1 MTIRCSLV
9 CNLCGKEH
17 EYATIYAMEKGKEM
31 PMPEMPEGW
40 KVVPYPIGERLRQ
53 DITVCSVC
61 DKAIRDGTTIVGAYL
76 RDTVSAI
83 PLMSDGVYHPCT
95 VGPADRRE
103 KE

>member
-1 MTIRCSLV
+1 MTVRCSLV

-17 EYATIYAMEKGKEM
+17 EYATIYMMEKGKEM

-40 KVVPYPIGERLRQ
+40 RAVPYPIGERLRQ
-53 DITVCSVC
+53 DLTVCPEC
-61 DKAIRDGTTIVGAYL
+61 DKAIRDGRSIVTAYL
-76 RDTVSAI
+76 TENLTCGPI
-83 PLMSDGVYHPCT
+83 MTDGVYHPCT